1 MGRRVSKGELQFP
14 IIASLFTFYH
24 TSIKNKN
31 KNKNKSTPTI
41 HLALC
46 HVKTVDNI
54 TKNTRFLWDVLAS
67 DISDMAHKDVSVGVA
82 VIPKK

>member
-14 IIASLFTFYH
+14 IIASLFTLYH
-24 TSIKNKN
+24 TSIKNK
-31 KNKNKSTPTI
+31 STPTI
-41 HLALC
+41 YLALC

-54 TKNTRFLWDVLAS
+54 TKHTRFLWDVLAS